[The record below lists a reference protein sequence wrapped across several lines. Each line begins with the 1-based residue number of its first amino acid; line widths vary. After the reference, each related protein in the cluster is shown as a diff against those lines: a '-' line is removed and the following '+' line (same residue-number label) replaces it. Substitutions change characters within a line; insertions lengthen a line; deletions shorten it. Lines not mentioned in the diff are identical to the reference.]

1 MQGQNYSLPLGLD
14 LAPAA
19 KREIDPDLLQ
29 DLYRLYNACKLLA
42 EGLDAYTGI
51 VGAPF
56 DDWDTV
62 GSGAIM
68 VQNLSRLYVQYN
80 ATATLGQLIALN
92 SSGQAILGT
101 VGNVIGWAPAGV
113 TAGNYGEVRLF
124 GLHTAVTGLT
134 PGTSYYASSTPG
146 GLTFTVTSQKVG
158 VALATN
164 RLLFFPDMRA

>member
-1 MQGQNYSLPLGLD
+1 
-14 LAPAA
+14 
-19 KREIDPDLLQ
+19 
-29 DLYRLYNACKLLA
+29 
-42 EGLDAYTGI
+42 
-51 VGAPF
+51 
-56 DDWDTV
+56 
-62 GSGAIM
+62 M
-68 VQNLSRLYVQYN
+68 VQNLSRLYVQFN

-92 SSGQAILGT
+92 SSGKAVLGT

-113 TAGNYGEVRLF
+113 AAGNYGEVRLF